1 MTPMM
6 QELADLARPTRCAR
20 SVGSITGRS
29 APFTMC
35 RMAPRARRRVGTFV
49 AYGFAHVP
57 G

>member
-1 MTPMM
+1 MTPMT

-29 APFTMC
+29 APFTMY